1 MLAALATKK
10 LSNELFSQLGMP
22 STNSDFLVAIVSS
35 YGFLPLNKCMFLC
48 NAPASGKKK
57 RKKKELYFMFY
68 SLEYIVD

>member
-35 YGFLPLNKCMFLC
+35 YGFF
-48 NAPASGKKK
+48 APKQMHV
-57 RKKKELYFMFY
+57 F
-68 SLEYIVD
+68 V